1 MAPELVSTAAVRA
14 FGLLEALAEHPA
26 GLSHADLSR
35 RLRIPKSTASYLLR
49 TLERLGYIRREK
61 ETGKY
66 RLGLKVLAL
75 QRAALS
81 GLEIRPAA
89 QPALRALVERTGL
102 TTHLAVLDRGQ
113 AVYIEKLD
121 APGFV
126 KMDTWVGRRMYVHA
140 TSVGKALAA
149 FLHPDE
155 LGALLRE
162 HGLPRQTPR
171 TVASAARLQ
180 AELEKV
186 RQHGYAVDDEENSL
200 GVRCVGAPVFDADGR
215 VVAAVGVSGTTA
227 QVTRATLPK
236 VGEAVRE
243 AARKISRQ
251 LGGSTPPRRDSD

>member
-1 MAPELVSTAAVRA
+1 MPSEPVSTAAARA
-14 FGLLEALAEHPA
+14 LGLLEALAEHPA
-26 GLSHADLSR
+26 GLAHADLSR

-49 TLERLGYIRREK
+49 TLERLGYIRKDR
-61 ETGKY
+61 ETGTY
-66 RLGLKVLAL
+66 RLGLKVLTL

-81 GLEIRPAA
+81 GLEIRQAA
-89 QPALRALVERTGL
+89 LPALRALVDRTGL

-113 AVYIEKLD
+113 AVYVERLD

-149 FLHPDE
+149 FLPKEDIDVI
-155 LGALLRE
+155 LRE

-171 TVASAARLQ
+171 TLGSAARLH

-186 RQHGYAVDDEENSL
+186 REAGFAVDDEENSL
-200 GVRCVGAPVFDADGR
+200 GVRCLAAPVFDAEGR
-215 VVAAVGVSGTTA
+215 VAAAVGVSGTTA
-227 QVTRATLPK
+227 QVTRAALPK
-236 VGEAVRE
+236 VAEAVRE

-251 LGGSTPPRRDSD
+251 LGYTSESRRS